1 MKPKDR
7 FDLEQEIMNCW
18 RVTDDIDS
26 VAHFVGQMNI
36 DAKDQDALLNMLLGL
51 KQLYHV
57 KFEILFDTFEELV
70 RAGELDA
77 NLKKFK
83 WDWPDEETDDNGEF

>member
-26 VAHFVGQMNI
+26 VAHFAGQINL
-36 DAKDQDALLNMLLGL
+36 DAKDQDALLSKSCEIESLKTCSSLYTSCGFIRPPFLVLLSH
-51 KQLYHV
+51 K
-57 KFEILFDTFEELV
+57 
-70 RAGELDA
+70 
-77 NLKKFK
+77 
-83 WDWPDEETDDNGEF
+83 

>member
-26 VAHFVGQMNI
+26 VAHFVGQINL
-36 DAKDQDALLNMLLGL
+36 DAKDQDALLNMLLGM

-70 RAGELDA
+70 SAGKLDA

-83 WDWPDEETDDNGEF
+83 WEWPEDDSLSDQ

>member
-26 VAHFVGQMNI
+26 VAHFVGQINI

-83 WDWPDEETDDNGEF
+83 WDWPDEETDDNS

>member
-26 VAHFVGQMNI
+26 VAHFAGQINL

-77 NLKKFK
+77 NLKKFN
-83 WDWPDEETDDNGEF
+83 WNWPDEETDDNS

>member
-83 WDWPDEETDDNGEF
+83 WDWPDEETDDNS

>member
-26 VAHFVGQMNI
+26 VAHFVGQINL

-83 WDWPDEETDDNGEF
+83 WDWPDEETDDNS

>member
-1 MKPKDR
+1 
-7 FDLEQEIMNCW
+7 
-18 RVTDDIDS
+18 
-26 VAHFVGQMNI
+26 
-36 DAKDQDALLNMLLGL
+36 
-51 KQLYHV
+51 V

-83 WDWPDEETDDNGEF
+83 WDWPDEETDDNS